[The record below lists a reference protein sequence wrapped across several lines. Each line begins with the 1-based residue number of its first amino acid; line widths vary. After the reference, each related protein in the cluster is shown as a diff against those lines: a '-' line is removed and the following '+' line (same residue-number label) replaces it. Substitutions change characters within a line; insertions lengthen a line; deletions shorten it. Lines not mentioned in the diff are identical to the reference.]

1 MLPFTRGTVI
11 SVPSCNRETNSKA
24 QALVECGQQA
34 MEQSMPSGGKTH
46 IGSGAHGKGAGNGAL
61 TDIPKDKVGDNMI
74 LSNRD
79 KAQHSDIRGMDGKFI
94 QTEQY
99 QDHSA
104 NRLAEDEEE

>member
-1 MLPFTRGTVI
+1 
-11 SVPSCNRETNSKA
+11 
-24 QALVECGQQA
+24 
-34 MEQSMPSGGKTH
+34 MPNGGKTH
-46 IGSGAHGKGAGNGAL
+46 IGSGAHGKGAGTAAL

-104 NRLAEDEEE
+104 NRLLDDEEADD

>member
-1 MLPFTRGTVI
+1 
-11 SVPSCNRETNSKA
+11 
-24 QALVECGQQA
+24 
-34 MEQSMPSGGKTH
+34 MPNGGKTH
-46 IGSGAHGKGAGNGAL
+46 IGSGARGKGAGTGAL
-61 TDIPKDKVGDNMI
+61 TDIAKDKVGDNMI

-104 NRLAEDEEE
+104 NRLLDDEEAED

>member
-1 MLPFTRGTVI
+1 
-11 SVPSCNRETNSKA
+11 
-24 QALVECGQQA
+24 
-34 MEQSMPSGGKTH
+34 MPNGGKTH
-46 IGSGAHGKGAGNGAL
+46 IGSGARGKGAGTGAL

-104 NRLAEDEEE
+104 NRLLDDEEAED

>member
-1 MLPFTRGTVI
+1 
-11 SVPSCNRETNSKA
+11 
-24 QALVECGQQA
+24 
-34 MEQSMPSGGKTH
+34 MPNGGKTH
-46 IGSGAHGKGAGNGAL
+46 IGSGARGKGAGTGAL

-104 NRLAEDEEE
+104 NRLLDDEEADD